1 MNIVTIMILLHALVY
16 QLLQTEYND
25 NSFIFCIGYV
35 LLKTTSIHVYALSVN
50 HCAEILLKL
59 I

>member
-1 MNIVTIMILLHALVY
+1 MNIVTMILLHALVY
-16 QLLQTEYND
+16 QLLQTEYNE
-25 NSFIFCIGYV
+25 NSFIFCLGYV
-35 LLKTTSIHVYALSVN
+35 LLKNTSIHVYALSVN